1 MWSSHQKAVLTA
13 EKDMTESLGILR
25 KGMGNAV
32 VNNNHGAMSPRTSSL
47 RT

>member
-1 MWSSHQKAVLTA
+1 MRLSHQKAVLTA

-32 VNNNHGAMSPRTSSL
+32 VPSFPE
-47 RT
+47 